1 MNEFASPRAILFDLD
16 GTLIDSLPDLVR
28 SANAMRA
35 SLGESPLDRELVSRF
50 VGNGVRRLV
59 HRVLT
64 GRVDGEADASRFEHG
79 FAIFRSLYLEGC
91 CVESR
96 LRPGAVE
103 TLAALRARG
112 IACGVLTNKSEA
124 PMQRILAHYGLAEH
138 LGAAIG
144 GDTEFGRKP
153 DPTGAFEAARRM
165 GVDPRTE
172 HCWLVGDSMTDLRT
186 AAAAGMAAIAIRG
199 GYHHGEPFERCDP
212 RPARVIETLGEL
224 AGMAEMPLA
233 RAM

>member
-1 MNEFASPRAILFDLD
+1 MSELEAPRAILFDLD

-35 SLGESPLDRELVSRF
+35 ALGEPPLDRELVSRF
-50 VGNGVRRLV
+50 VGNGVRNLV

-64 GRVDGEADASRFEHG
+64 GRIDGQADASRFERG
-79 FAIFRSLYLEGC
+79 FAIFRSIYLEGC
-91 CVESR
+91 CAESR

-103 TLAALRARG
+103 TLAALRGRG

-124 PMQRILAHYGLAEH
+124 PMRRILEHYGLAPH

-153 DPTGAFEAARRM
+153 DPVGAFEAARRM
-165 GVDPRTE
+165 GVDPRRD

-186 AAAAGMAAIAIRG
+186 AAAAGMSAVAIRG
-199 GYHHGEPFERCDP
+199 GYHHGDPFERCDP
-212 RPARVIETLGEL
+212 RPARVIETLAEL
-224 AGMAEMPLA
+224 VGLAEMPVA